1 MCPNCQSPVRS
12 DVDFCPNCG
21 TALRGQAPAGQ
32 APTVMPTNPGPGGAG
47 PGGAGPGQPAG
58 GWTPPG
64 QVQRPAGATPAFH
77 LDPSRLNTA
86 DRIIAGTSVI
96 VFISLF
102 LPWFGVSGPGY
113 DVTGSGMSVHG
124 YLAISLIAA
133 IALIGYLVL
142 RAGWATLPFRLPIAH
157 APLLLIG
164 TAVQL
169 LFVLIAF
176 LFKPTGIGWEFGAY
190 LGLLASLI
198 GCGVIAVPAIR
209 SMQSGQR
216 S

>member
-1 MCPNCQSPVRS
+1 MCPQCQSPVRS

-21 TALRGQAPAGQ
+21 AALRGQAPAGQ
-32 APTVMPTNPGPGGAG
+32 APTGQAPTDVRPPGTG

-64 QVQRPAGATPAFH
+64 QVQRPAGAAPAFR
-77 LDPSRLNTA
+77 LDVSRLNVA
-86 DRIIAGTSVI
+86 DRVIAGTSII

-102 LPWFGVSGPGY
+102 LPWFGVPGFA
-113 DVTGSGMSVHG
+113 VSGMSWHG
-124 YLAISLIAA
+124 YLVISLLAA
-133 IALIGYLVL
+133 VALIGYLIL
-142 RAGWATLPFRLPIAH
+142 RAGLASPFRLPIAH

-169 LFVLIAF
+169 FFVLIAF
-176 LFKPTGIGWEFGAY
+176 AFKPAGTSWEFGAY
-190 LGLLASLI
+190 LGLLAALI

-209 SMQSGQR
+209 SLQSGQR

>member
-1 MCPNCQSPVRS
+1 MCPNCQAPIRS

-32 APTVMPTNPGPGGAG
+32 APAGQPPTGQAPADARPTNQA
-47 PGGAGPGQPAG
+47 PGQPVG
-58 GWTPPG
+58 GWGPPG
-64 QVQRPAGATPAFH
+64 QVQNPGGGTPAFRF
-77 LDPSRLNTA
+77 DVSRLNTP
-86 DRIIAGTSVI
+86 DRIIAGTSII

-102 LPWFGVSGPGY
+102 LPWFGVPGFT
-113 DVTGSGMSVHG
+113 VSGMSWHG
-124 YLAISLIAA
+124 YLVISLLAA
-133 IALIGYLVL
+133 VALIGYLVL
-142 RAGWATLPFRLPIAH
+142 RAGLATPFRLPIAH

-169 LFVLIAF
+169 FFVLIAF
-176 LFKPTGIGWEFGAY
+176 AFKPAGTSWEFGAY
-190 LGLLASLI
+190 LGLLAALI

-209 SMQSGQR
+209 SLQSGQR